1 MKTYA
6 VINMKGGVGKTISA
20 INIAHILSAKY
31 GNDVLLI
38 DCDKQ
43 GNASKFFGAYTYEQP
58 SISTLLTER
67 SAAAMDVIKQTA
79 CRALDLIPA
88 NMTLLTACKTV
99 LLDTARPQQTRLA
112 KALQG
117 VQELYDYCII
127 DCAPDINMATIN
139 ALVASDAVL
148 VPLSVDKFAFDG
160 LAELRDQIDDLT
172 EFNPRLHI
180 AGAFATMVR
189 RDGVNGG
196 GVQWLRRYA
205 PIPVFE
211 TVIHARVAVAET
223 TFAGIPLLQY
233 APKNQATLD
242 YVKLIGEIMERG
254 NVIET
259 VTKREV

>member
-1 MKTYA
+1 MKTYSI
-6 VINMKGGVGKTISA
+6 INMKGGVAKTVSA
-20 INIAHILSAKY
+20 INISHILAEKH
-31 GNDVLLI
+31 GATVLLI

-43 GNASKFFGAYTYEQP
+43 GNASKFFGAYTYEAA
-58 SISTLLTER
+58 SLSTLLTER
-67 SAAAMDVIKQTA
+67 FALSEDVIVQTN
-79 CRALDLIPA
+79 CLSLDLIPA
-88 NMTLLTACKTV
+88 NMTLLRANKEV
-99 LLDTARPQQTRLA
+99 LMDTSRPQQTRLL
-112 KALQG
+112 KALLG
-117 VQELYDYCII
+117 MEKHYDYCII

-148 VPLSVDKFAFDG
+148 VPLSVDKFSFDG
-160 LAELRDQIDDLT
+160 LAELREQIEDLT

-196 GVQWLRRYA
+196 GVQWLRTYS

-223 TFAGIPLLQY
+223 TFVGKPLLAY

-242 YVKLIGEIMERG
+242 YVKLVDEILARE
-254 NVIET
+254 NVTET
-259 VTKREV
+259 VTKQEA